1 MPANNKSSEILGMP
15 FGMACN
21 KLRKLVLFSLAQ
33 KLNENVCFRCGQ
45 VILTVEDFAIDH
57 KKAWRGAG
65 AELFWDINNIA
76 FSHSYCNLPT
86 GMVRREI
93 VNGRLW
99 CLKCKLFLEINRFSK
114 DKKQRTG
121 YSLICKDC
129 SNTRRRKIKARG
141 DCIHCGAKRGTKP
154 FRVTHNICL
163 SCTKRTNQRTCR
175 GRKLV
180 HVIDRTLHSSEKS
193 NEQKADN

>member
-1 MPANNKSSEILGMP
+1 MP
-15 FGMACN
+15 FGTACS

-33 KLNENVCFRCGQ
+33 KLKENICFRCKE
-45 VILTVEDFAIDH
+45 VILNVEDFTIDH
-57 KKAWRGAG
+57 KEAWRSKG

-93 VNGRLW
+93 LNGTLW
-99 CLKCKLFLEINRFSK
+99 CSKCKLFLEINQFSK

-129 SNTRRRKIKARG
+129 SNTQRRKIKAQG
-141 DCIHCGAKRGTKP
+141 DCIHCSAKRGTKP

-163 SCTKRTNQRTCR
+163 SCVHRMYRHASKQ
-175 GRKLV
+175 RKLAR
-180 HVIDRTLHSSEKS
+180 VINRPLHHSEKF
-193 NEQKADN
+193 NEPKTDD

>member
-1 MPANNKSSEILGMP
+1 MPAHNLKSSKLLGMP
-15 FGMACN
+15 FGTACN

-33 KLNENVCFRCGQ
+33 KLNEDVCFRCGEA
-45 VILTVEDFAIDH
+45 ILSVEDFTIEH
-57 KKAWRGAG
+57 KEAWRNKG
-65 AELFWDINNIA
+65 AELFWDLNNIA
-76 FSHSYCNLPT
+76 FAHSQCNLPT

-93 VNGRLW
+93 VDGTLW
-99 CLKCKLFLEINRFSK
+99 CSKCKLFLAIGKFHK

-129 SNTRRRKIKARG
+129 SNARRRKIKAQG

-163 SCTKRTNQRTCR
+163 FCANRNYRRTSKQRKRAHLLTK
-175 GRKLV
+175 
-180 HVIDRTLHSSEKS
+180 
-193 NEQKADN
+193 